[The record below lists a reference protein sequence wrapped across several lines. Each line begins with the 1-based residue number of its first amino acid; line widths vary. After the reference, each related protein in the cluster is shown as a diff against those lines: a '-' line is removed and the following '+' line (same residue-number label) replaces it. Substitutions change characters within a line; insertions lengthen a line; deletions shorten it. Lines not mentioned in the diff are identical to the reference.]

1 MSTTVSREKT
11 MKKKLIKIIL
21 IILIL
26 ALVGGGIYMFR
37 LGNKY
42 KNSTLDSVRYSFGG
56 DMMAAEGAELVQHY
70 RDLAYMGIFPV
81 LMHLRTIL
89 RGMRQCQEDILRWE
103 PDVVILV
110 DYPGFNLKI
119 ARFLKQHSNIP
130 VYYYISPKIWAW
142 KEWRIKDIKRDVD
155 AMFSI
160 LPFEV
165 EFYEKHHYPIHYVGN
180 PTADEVD
187 AFLKGQGA
195 RGKEQEA
202 GSKEQGAFRKDN
214 NLDGRP
220 IIALLAGSRKQEV
233 HDNLRRMIEAALPY
247 TKDYQLVLA
256 AAPGLDDAFYKEQ
269 VEQAMTKVQSSIV
282 NGQCSMVNGQRSMIS
297 IVRDQTYRLLQ
308 HSTAALVT
316 SGTATLETA
325 LFRVPQV
332 VCYYM
337 KWGWLASL
345 ARKLILKVPYIS
357 LVNLIAGEEVVPELV
372 AEQMNAENVRRHL
385 TAILPGGSAR
395 EAQLQGY
402 DRMAAILGE
411 PGAPQRA
418 AKIIVELL
426 H

>member
-1 MSTTVSREKT
+1 
-11 MKKKLIKIIL
+11 MKYYLIAGEASGDLHASHL
-21 IILIL
+21 IAAIRQED
-26 ALVGGGIYMFR
+26 AEAQFR
-37 LGNKY
+37 C
-42 KNSTLDSVRYSFGG
+42 FGG
-56 DMMAAEGAELVQHY
+56 DMMAAEGAELVRHY

-89 RGMRQCQEDILRWE
+89 RGMRQCQEDILRWQ

-119 ARFLKQHSNIP
+119 ARFIKQHSSIP
-130 VYYYISPKIWAW
+130 VHYYISPKIWAW
-142 KEWRIKDIKRDVD
+142 KEHRIKDIKRDID
-155 AMFSI
+155 ALFSI

-165 EFYEKHHYPIHYVGN
+165 PFFEEKHHYPIHYVGN
-180 PTADEVD
+180 PTVDEVD

-233 HDNLRRMIEAALPY
+233 RDNFSRMLKAAEPY
-247 TKDYQLVLA
+247 AKDYQFVLA
-256 AAPGLDDAFYKEQ
+256 AAPGLDDNFYKECIQ
-269 VEQAMTKVQSSIV
+269 KV
-282 NGQCSMVNGQRSMIS
+282 NGKWQNGKCT

-325 LFRVPQV
+325 LFSVPQV

-337 KWGWLASL
+337 KWGRLASF

-357 LVNLIAGEEVVPELV
+357 LVNLIVGEEVVPELV
-372 AEQMNAENVRRHL
+372 AEQMNVENVRRHL
-385 TAILPGGSAR
+385 AAILPGGSAR

-418 AKIIVELL
+418 AKLLVEKLKG
-426 H
+426 HNEISK